1 MSRRIPSMMAILAV
15 SIVLVI
21 LFAFIELAY
30 KSGGDWYEFSQVW
43 DTLLGNGTWGSNIII
58 KDINAPRVTIGIFIG
73 MGLAVAG
80 CAMQAVFRNPLAS
93 PYILGLSS
101 GASVGAAFSL
111 LVSIPF
117 IPLVVAT
124 PMFAFAT
131 CFATMFL
138 VYSMARTGGSVKTES
153 LILSGVAVSALLS
166 ALVSFMTFI
175 AGDKLEGIVFWSMG
189 NLGNVIGDNGWKEI
203 SIMAPIIVVC
213 CLGLITQAKK
223 LNAMMLG
230 DIHAMDLGV
239 DVRNTRLLVLILT
252 TLIVAA
258 AVSFVGVIGF
268 VGLVIPHI
276 LRLTA
281 GPDNRILMPLCMIL
295 GPVFILF
302 CDLVAH
308 VVAEDY
314 GVLPIGVI
322 SALIGAPLFIF
333 LLMRRK
339 KEIGWN

>member
-1 MSRRIPSMMAILAV
+1 MATLG
-15 SIVLVI
+15 
-21 LFAFIELAY
+21 AFVELAY
-30 KSGGDWYEFSQVW
+30 VSGGEWYDFGTVW
-43 DTLLGNGTWGSNIII
+43 ETLNGGGTWGSRIII
-58 KDINAPRVTIGIFIG
+58 NDINAPRVTIGIFIG

-101 GASVGAAFSL
+101 GASVGAAFSML
-111 LVSIPF
+111 FGIPF
-117 IPLVVAT
+117 IPVIIST
-124 PMFAFAT
+124 PLFAFMT

-138 VYSMARTGGSVKTES
+138 VYAMARSGGSVKTES

-189 NLGNVIGDNGWKEI
+189 NLGNVLGDKGWNEI
-203 SIMAPIIVVC
+203 FIMAPIVVVC
-213 CLGLITQAKK
+213 CILLITQARK
-223 LNAMMLG
+223 LNAMMIG

-239 DVRNTRLLVLILT
+239 DVKRTRLTVLVLT

-258 AVSFVGVIGF
+258 CVSFVGVIGF

-276 LRLTA
+276 LRMVV
-281 GPDNRILMPLCMIL
+281 GPDNRTLMPMCMVL

-308 VVAEDY
+308 VVAREY
-314 GVLPIGVI
+314 GVMPIGVV